1 MTETLFNL
9 GHKIRKIR
17 ELKNLSQE
25 NMAEALGIKQSSYR
39 KWETGEVK
47 INEDKLNKVA
57 MIIGVEPDVI
67 RNYSEGI
74 ILNNCTQSQGH
85 LYQQNNYY
93 QEVKEFKNLF
103 ETIVNELKQSHEER
117 TLLVELLKKD
127 KEQQTKERELLI
139 SLLEKLTK

>member
-1 MTETLFNL
+1 MTETLLNL

-74 ILNNCTQSQGH
+74 ILNNCTQSNG
-85 LYQQNNYY
+85 QQNNYY

-103 ETIVNELKQSHEER
+103 ETIANELKQSHEER